1 MSLAMDASAA
11 VALHFLDERPAF
23 EPMEERLASGEDA
36 FTAPNFFQE
45 VMEALRRGI
54 RESRTD
60 PEDVAAWLTVLD
72 SYRITPVNLHPC
84 AGSAT
89 WLLAEQLNISAYDA
103 GYIAVAK
110 ARGLELFS
118 KDAVIIKRAP
128 KVGVSVKP

>member
-1 MSLAMDASAA
+1 
-11 VALHFLDERPAF
+11 
-23 EPMEERLASGEDA
+23 MEERLASGEDA

-54 RESRTD
+54 RDGRTTA
-60 PEDVAAWLTVLD
+60 EDAAAWLTVLD
-72 SYRITPVNLHPC
+72 SYRIQPIDLVPC

-89 WLLAEQLNISAYDA
+89 WLLAEQLNISTYDA

-118 KDAVIIKRAP
+118 NDGVIRRRAP
-128 KVGVSVKP
+128 KAGVSVKP

>member
-1 MSLAMDASAA
+1 MPQLSII
-11 VALHFLDERPAF
+11 
-23 EPMEERLASGEDA
+23 G
-36 FTAPNFFQE
+36 
-45 VMEALRRGI
+45 
-54 RESRTD
+54 TD
-60 PEDVAAWLTVLD
+60 PFNAWLTVLD

-128 KVGVSVKP
+128 KVGVSVRP